1 MKKKNM
7 RPDVPYI
14 LCAGR
19 FFALSFF
26 LGTKRRNLK
35 GPFLLVIR
43 SAAPARPSHA
53 SAIKFFIEQLP
64 RRQSMN
70 RNRKSPLEK
79 KISKRFFYSVSR
91 FFCVSVFFLSTN
103 RVIFLLR

>member
-1 MKKKNM
+1 MNRDRKNPLKKKRLFSVAEKTKMKKKNM

-26 LGTKRRNLK
+26 FLGTKRRNLK

-43 SAAPARPSHA
+43 SAAPAPA
-53 SAIKFFIEQLP
+53 TPPQ
-64 RRQSMN
+64 
-70 RNRKSPLEK
+70 
-79 KISKRFFYSVSR
+79 
-91 FFCVSVFFLSTN
+91 
-103 RVIFLLR
+103 